1 MDRSFYRNAAAT
13 IAMTMSCALA
23 EAQVLVEI
31 EGTMSSYVPTT
42 SQSGTMTVMNN
53 KIAINEATQFLTP
66 TQTRVELFGQRNEA
80 GASFNNLT
88 TWIRGDRFDGRTL
101 PGLVGATVIVTGTV
115 DPATGV
121 VTAEEVF
128 SDVAEHVIIG
138 VVSDNVCSNQHC
150 DAPGD
155 FIRGNGP
162 IGIAFVPNKD
172 KRLPALPI
180 TDAGLFELDLTGKD
194 LVGTPATP
202 TSFAAE
208 GYFTQTAVPVG
219 ASSELAHVY
228 WAMELGEN
236 RPDLLLNPG
245 VAEISSLKVR
255 CTEDH
260 TLDVWGY
267 VHAPVNAAGD
277 PIGGPGQP
285 RTGADGFIRV
295 TMDLNRDGVIS
306 PNEIMNGPP
315 PRAVLI
321 PLSYG
326 KVRGNFDVTQCG
338 TSVKMEWMP
347 LTGNGPA
354 WATIDNVP
362 VDRLREGT
370 TDE

>member
-1 MDRSFYRNAAAT
+1 MNSSFFRRATAT
-13 IAMTMSCALA
+13 IGMILSCALA

-66 TQTRVELFGQRNEA
+66 TRSRVELFGQRNEA

-219 ASSELAHVY
+219 ASSEQAHVY